1 VTDLAFGKGG
11 LLASA
16 SLDGMLRLWDAE
28 EPGLEPIVVPAHGDW
43 IWSVALAGPSQRLVS
58 GGADRIVRVLPSS
71 AAELAEALCSRLSRE
86 LTPEEWQDHLPPDLE
101 RSPACPP
108 RPPAASAGGAA
119 PTAPGAPR

>member
-1 VTDLAFGKGG
+1 
-11 LLASA
+11 
-16 SLDGMLRLWDAE
+16 MLRLWDAE